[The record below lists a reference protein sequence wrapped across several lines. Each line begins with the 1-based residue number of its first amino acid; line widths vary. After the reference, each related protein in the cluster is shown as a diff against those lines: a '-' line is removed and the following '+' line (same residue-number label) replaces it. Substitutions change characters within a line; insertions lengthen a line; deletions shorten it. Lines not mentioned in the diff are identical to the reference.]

1 MYVVVNKSNEISL
14 YETWDECHKA
24 VNGVKGNKGYK
35 KIKDRQSLFEFV
47 SGKTGFSVEQIEVL
61 VDISKFPQKDS
72 LNNQEI
78 PTKSDNDTTAE
89 DNFPDILTIYVDGSF
104 NNKTGAYGYGLV
116 AVKNGTVLKEIAEA
130 GHDQEFATQRNVAG
144 EIMGAMMAVEYA
156 KTMDADEIVIC
167 YDYKGIELWA
177 VDDSYEGIRS
187 HSSEKPWKANNNYT
201 QEYKAC
207 MLDDQKYMKIH
218 FKKIKAHSGDK
229 YNDMADMLAKKAVGL
244 A

>member
-47 SGKTGFSVEQIEVL
+47 SEKTGFSVEQIEAL
-61 VDISKFPQKDS
+61 IDTSKFPQKGS

-78 PTKSDNDTTAE
+78 PSIPNDTAAE
-89 DNFPDILTIYVDGSF
+89 EDFPDVLTIYVDGSF
-104 NNKTGAYGYGLV
+104 NKETCTYGYGLV
-116 AVKNGTVLKEIAEA
+116 AVKNGSVLKEISEA
-130 GHDQEFATQRNVAG
+130 GHDQEFAAQRNVAG

-177 VDDSYEGIRS
+177 IDDSYKGIRS
-187 HSSEKPWKANNNYT
+187 HRSEKPWNANNNYT
-201 QEYKAC
+201 QEYKTC
-207 MLDDQKYMKIH
+207 MLDDQKYMTIH

-229 YNDMADMLAKKAVGL
+229 YNDLADLLAKKAVGL